1 MDYPLIPKIDI
12 AILGSSRPRDGILP
26 PELKTLLV
34 PASKKSLHIVN
45 YAKSGGRAFDFE
57 VLAERLV
64 ENKQPPKLVVLPMNP
79 RFTQSGAARNN
90 LRFPYMKPRQLAHEI
105 TVHGLSAPLRITEVL
120 ISNVFPHLT
129 GLRQAAR
136 EWVEGQLEPQFD
148 PFTHNPI
155 VGGHNKLQRRDINQ
169 LKKGKSITSIAIKRP
184 KAERVQEYVKVE
196 WPKGTTHSSPKAMA
210 ALKSGLRRLKDQG
223 VTKMLMDLPM
233 SPVLSDNYPPNRLPE
248 YRAQLAQ
255 LAQEMGVTF
264 VPASAFRP
272 FMMRTSGTISP

>member
-1 MDYPLIPKIDI
+1 M
-12 AILGSSRPRDGILP
+12 
-26 PELKTLLV
+26 
-34 PASKKSLHIVN
+34 N

-64 ENKQPPKLVVLPMNP
+64 ENKQPPKFGGLAHEP

-105 TVHGLSAPLRITEVL
+105 TVHGLSAPLHITEVL

-169 LKKGKSITSIAIKRP
+169 LKKGKVLPLSQSSAP
-184 KAERVQEYVKVE
+184 KLNVFRSTLKSNGQ
-196 WPKGTTHSSPKAMA
+196 KGPPTV
-210 ALKSGLRRLKDQG
+210 ALKRW
-223 VTKMLMDLPM
+223 
-233 SPVLSDNYPPNRLPE
+233 
-248 YRAQLAQ
+248 
-255 LAQEMGVTF
+255 
-264 VPASAFRP
+264 RP
-272 FMMRTSGTISP
+272 